1 MPITNSSE
9 FLLIPSEEMKTEFSR
24 ILIQY
29 GFPDD
34 KAKRCADIL
43 TDNSL
48 DGVYSHGVNRFSR
61 LIENVRNGY
70 VDPGQ
75 FAICK
80 SSIGNIE
87 QWDGNGGVGPIN
99 AHLCTERAMELA
111 SQYGMGC
118 VALAN
123 TNHWYRGGTYGWL
136 SAKAG
141 FVFIGWSNTIANMPP
156 WGAVDPKLG
165 NNPLVIA
172 VPHGNEA
179 IVLDMAMSQYSY
191 GALESRQLKGERLD
205 VAGGYDV
212 DGNLSTDPAAISKSQ
227 RTLPIGYWKGS
238 GLSLLLDIL
247 GAVLS
252 GGLSTA
258 EITKQGSEY
267 NLSQVFIAIDTKR
280 LANFASIGSVI
291 DQIIND
297 YHTAIPV
304 DPDKRIRYPGEQV
317 LITRAKNTAEGIP
330 VHKDVWQKIT
340 EH

>member
-1 MPITNSSE
+1 MNITNSSD
-9 FLLIPSEEMKTEFSR
+9 FLLIPSEDMKTDFSR
-24 ILIQY
+24 ILIRY
-29 GFPDD
+29 GFPED
-34 KAKRCADIL
+34 KAKMCAAIL

-48 DGVYSHGVNRFSR
+48 DGVYSHGVNRFAR

-70 VDPGQ
+70 VKPRQ
-75 FAICK
+75 FAACK
-80 SSIGNIE
+80 SSVGNIE
-87 QWDGNGGVGPIN
+87 QWDGKGGVGPIN
-99 AHLCTERAMELA
+99 AHLCTERVMHLA
-111 SQYGMGC
+111 SQYGIGC

-172 VPHGNEA
+172 VPYGREA

-191 GALESRQLKGERLD
+191 GALESHQLKGEKLG
-205 VAGGYDV
+205 VAGGYDLS
-212 DGNLSTDPAAISKSQ
+212 GNISTDPAAISESQ

-247 GAVLS
+247 GTVLS

-267 NLSQVFIAIDTKR
+267 NVSQVFIAIDIKR
-280 LANFASIGSVI
+280 LANFKSLGFVI
-291 DQIIND
+291 DQIISD
-297 YHTAIPV
+297 YHHAIPV
-304 DPDKRIRYPGEQV
+304 DPNKKVRYPGEQV
-317 LITRAKNTAEGIP
+317 LKTRAQNIALGIP
-330 VHKDVWQKIT
+330 VHKDVWKKIT
-340 EH
+340 QL